1 MTSSQPAAAAPAPAE
16 FRRTPK
22 RAAAAALV
30 GTSIEWYDFFIYA
43 TAAALVFR
51 EVFFDPAL
59 PPVVGFVVAFGTTS
73 FGYLGRPVG
82 ALLFGSLG
90 DKIGRKR
97 TLVVTLLLMG
107 TATFCMGLLPTYASV
122 GALAPVLLV
131 TLRFLQGVAVGG
143 EWGGAA
149 MLSVEHAPEGRRTFL
164 GSFTQMGSSVGALF
178 SSLVF
183 LIAERMGGLLEGWW
197 RLPFLFSAV
206 LVVVALIVRS
216 TVQES
221 PEFRVAKQTGQISL
235 SPVRDVFTKHRR
247 LVALGAGVMLVAT
260 GGYYVTSSFFLAYGA
275 DEAGVSTELL
285 LNALTIGAIAE
296 VVLMP
301 VAGWLGD
308 RISPQFVATIGLL
321 GIAVIAYPLF
331 MSTHSGSPALIIG
344 MCVVVA
350 ACTAFNYGPMPHILY
365 RLFPIQVR
373 YTGVS
378 LSYQAAALTSGA
390 LTPIVVPLLLAAG
403 GGNPGLVVAYTAVL
417 CLTAVACVRLTR
429 RAQGAGAE
437 PSAAP
442 LSV

>member
-1 MTSSQPAAAAPAPAE
+1 MASSAPVPTE
-16 FRRTPK
+16 FKRTPK

-51 EVFFDPAL
+51 EVFFDPNL

-82 ALLFGSLG
+82 ALIFGSLG

-122 GALAPVLLV
+122 GALAPILLV

-149 MLSVEHAPEGRRTFL
+149 MLSVEHAPEGRRTFM

-178 SSLVF
+178 SSVVF

-206 LVVVALIVRS
+206 LVIVALIVRS
-216 TVQES
+216 TVEES
-221 PEFRVAKQTGQISL
+221 PEFRLAKTTGQISL
-235 SPVRDVFTKHRR
+235 NPVKDVFTKHRK
-247 LVALGAGVMLVAT
+247 LVLLGAGIMLVAT
-260 GGYYVTSSFFLAYGA
+260 GGYYVTSSFFLAYGT
-275 DEAGVSTELL
+275 DQAGLDTELL

-296 VVLMP
+296 VIFMP
-301 VAGWLGD
+301 FAGWLGD
-308 RISPQFVATIGLL
+308 RFSPQLVATIGLL
-321 GIAVIAYPLF
+321 GIAVVAYPLF
-331 MSTHSGSPALIIG
+331 LSTQSGSPALIIA

-378 LSYQAAALTSGA
+378 MSYQAAALTSGV
-390 LTPIVVPLLLAAG
+390 LTPIIVPLLLAAG
-403 GGNPGLVVAYTAVL
+403 GGNPGLVVVYTAIL
-417 CLTAVACVRLTR
+417 CLAAVACVRLSR
-429 RAQGAGAE
+429 RVPE
-437 PSAAP
+437 PRELVPAP
-442 LSV
+442 